1 MRKFVG
7 NNPYLCRKYDDIIKS
22 ELAMTNPLITIVV
35 PIYKVEKYLGRCIDS
50 LVAQTYPNIEII
62 LADDGSPDRCGAIC
76 DEYAQKDSRIKVIH
90 QENKGVAAARN
101 AALDIAQGEYIMF
114 VDSDDY
120 VEPTFCEIPLKTAQQ
135 QNADMVIFGYRR
147 FINGKFANIK
157 VAGFTRAMTSAETI
171 RHFVLYDVPS
181 IYNMVTN
188 KMFHRSLFESIRF
201 PEGFFFED
209 NEVSYRTA
217 HIASRIYVI
226 EDVLYDY
233 AIRNDSIT
241 GVLNKSATKQL
252 MDRFK
257 MRYGRL
263 CFIKEHYPQLTDLQI
278 CALAKDAV
286 AAYMRINGNT
296 EKERAMRKE
305 LSEFLMTNKK
315 TVLAG
320 ECHKKVRFFYKYR
333 RLAFLYR
340 LFHQAK
346 QKYISYMKK

>member
-1 MRKFVG
+1 MG
-7 NNPYLCRKYDDIIKS
+7 NIPYLCNIIDDII
-22 ELAMTNPLITIVV
+22 EPEIAMTNPLVTIIV
-35 PIYKVEKYLGRCIDS
+35 PIYKVEKYLRRCIDS
-50 LVAQTYPNIEII
+50 LLVQTYPNIEII
-62 LADDGSPDRCGAIC
+62 LVEDGSPDRCGAIC

-90 QENKGVAAARN
+90 QENKGLAAARN

-120 VEPTFCEIPLKTAQQ
+120 VEPTFCEIPLKTALE
-135 QNADMVIFGYRR
+135 QNADMVIFGYKR
-147 FINGKFANIK
+147 FINGKFANIR
-157 VAGFTRAMTSAETI
+157 VAGFTGPMTAVETI

-188 KMFHRSLFESIRF
+188 KLFHRSLFESIRF

-226 EDVLYDY
+226 QDVLYIY
-233 AIRNDSIT
+233 MIRNDSIT

-263 CFIKEHYPQLTDLQI
+263 CFIKEHYPELTDLQI
-278 CALAKDAV
+278 VALAKDAV
-286 AAYMRINGNT
+286 AAYMRINGNS

-305 LSEFLMTNKK
+305 LSDFLMTNKE

-320 ECHKKVRFFYKYR
+320 DCHKKVRVYYKYR
-333 RLAFLYR
+333 KLDFLYR

-346 QKYISYMKK
+346 QRYISYMKK